1 MPVFEGLLPEPH
13 NRRIQKLLFVAAQW
27 HGLAKLRLHT
37 DATLDI
43 MDNVTMV
50 LGKILRAFQK
60 GTCADLQT
68 LELKRERDARIRRE
82 QKKKNSGRNIPVL
95 TVPTSHN
102 TEALMSSLA
111 NPSQISLLNP
121 KSRTQVPPT
130 SDMHQF
136 IIPPHVERRLSISTR
151 TNITRLAII
160 LQPSGDM
167 ALLILIP
174 RSR

>member
-13 NRRIQKLLFVAAQW
+13 NCRIQKLLFVAAQW

-60 GTCADLQT
+60 GTGAYFET
-68 LELKRERDARIRRE
+68 LELKRERDAQIRRE

-102 TEALMSSLA
+102 TEAPMSSLTCQPQTDQLA
-111 NPSQISLLNP
+111 EPQVSDSVAATQLVDSRLQKSQL
-121 KSRTQVPPT
+121 
-130 SDMHQF
+130 
-136 IIPPHVERRLSISTR
+136 RL
-151 TNITRLAII
+151 
-160 LQPSGDM
+160 D
-167 ALLILIP
+167 
-174 RSR
+174 

>member
-82 QKKKNSGRNIPVL
+82 QKKKNSSRNIPV
-95 TVPTSHN
+95 
-102 TEALMSSLA
+102 
-111 NPSQISLLNP
+111 
-121 KSRTQVPPT
+121 
-130 SDMHQF
+130 
-136 IIPPHVERRLSISTR
+136 
-151 TNITRLAII
+151 
-160 LQPSGDM
+160 
-167 ALLILIP
+167 
-174 RSR
+174 